1 MCKSSKILTFCPENI
16 KAIADEITRC
26 GKIAM
31 KKLEDNLTE
40 LV

>member
-1 MCKSSKILTFCPENI
+1 MCILSKIFTFCPDDI
-16 KAIADEITRC
+16 KAIADDISKG